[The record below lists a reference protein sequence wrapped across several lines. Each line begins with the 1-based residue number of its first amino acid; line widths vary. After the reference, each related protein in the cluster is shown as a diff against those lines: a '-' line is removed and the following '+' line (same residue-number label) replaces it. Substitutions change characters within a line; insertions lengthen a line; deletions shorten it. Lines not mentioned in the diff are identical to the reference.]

1 MRRHIIS
8 LESMEDVLRSY
19 LVIKNRVVAMIET
32 CPYCSEDGIIIAIT
46 SIGDIA
52 IYKCINGH
60 IYKA

>member
-1 MRRHIIS
+1 
-8 LESMEDVLRSY
+8 MEDVLRSY

-60 IYKA
+60 IYKT